1 MLTDVPSTHA
11 VGRKSSV
18 RQVWAVAFAAFF
30 LLGAAWSLAMPYD
43 GPADEMQHVT
53 RAYGVASGQIYAG
66 PADSKVKTVKSLVP
80 HGTACFRWNTMVSA
94 KCEQTPGA
102 DVKSQHTHTSYK
114 SGASGYDPS
123 YYLLVG
129 PVLHVWPTMKGIVLD
144 RLITD
149 AEISA
154 LLASAVAVAWG
165 GRRNRWLI
173 AGIAVC
179 VTPVV
184 VNLMGSVNP
193 AGVEIGAAIAFW
205 VSLLDLVGTGP
216 VVRRPAVALLLCSG
230 ALLAVTRGFGVGWL
244 VATLLI
250 CLFGTSWERLRALWR
265 MRSVRFALAGLV
277 CACAIACAWDLVGG
291 ANFDMTG
298 ATRAPD
304 SSPAQLAAHQLW
316 FRLPDYL
323 DGTVRLTSYG
333 DIPVPGWVTQIWF
346 GFVGL
351 LVVGGLWL
359 GSIRARI
366 QIGTAIGF
374 ALIMLMVTDANAMR
388 QGFYFSQGRYALP
401 LLVGA
406 PLIGALELGRSG
418 ALGTERAG
426 TLLRWMAVALL
437 PLQFV
442 ALWVSMLRFQTG
454 FPAGGVLPLN
464 PLKGTWLPPLGP
476 AVPLVLMVGGLVLL
490 AWCMWLPVRVEGTVL
505 RFGVVGA
512 LVSAI
517 DIAALWV
524 LRAEAGLPL
533 AAATTLAFCCAF
545 VVNLTL
551 NRIFTFRVSGPM
563 GRQGARLLVL
573 CGLNYVTTLAIV
585 VGLSHIW
592 SAYLASKMI
601 ATVFNAA
608 FNYFAYR
615 RWVFA
620 QRVDVLVPAPSASPD
635 EPLTDIQTSGSAG
648 QDAQASLR
656 G

>member
-1 MLTDVPSTHA
+1 MLTDVSSEHA
-11 VGRKSSV
+11 AGRRGSV
-18 RQVWAVAFAAFF
+18 RLVWAVAFTAFF

-53 RAYGVASGQIYAG
+53 RAYGIASGQIYAG
-66 PADSKVKTVKSLVP
+66 PADSKVRTVKSLVP
-80 HGTACFRWNTMVSA
+80 HGTACFRWNTTVSA
-94 KCEQTPGA
+94 KCQQTPGA
-102 DVKSQHTHTSYK
+102 NVKSQHTRTSYK

-154 LLASAVAVAWG
+154 LLASAVAIAWG
-165 GRRNRWLI
+165 SGRNRWLI

-216 VVRRPAVALLLCSG
+216 VRRPAVALLLCSG
-230 ALLAVTRGFGVGWL
+230 ALLAVTRGGGVGWL
-244 VATLLI
+244 GITLLI
-250 CLFGTSWERLRALWR
+250 CVFGASRERLGTLWR
-265 MRSVRFALAGLV
+265 MRGVRFALVGLG
-277 CACAIACAWDLVGG
+277 CACAVACAWDLVAGP
-291 ANFDMTG
+291 NFDMTG
-298 ATRAPD
+298 ATSARD
-304 SSPAQLAAHQLW
+304 SSPAQLAAHELW
-316 FRLPDYL
+316 YRLPDYL

-333 DIPVPGWVTQIWF
+333 DIPVPGWVSQIWF

-351 LVVGGLWL
+351 LVVGGVWL
-359 GSIRARI
+359 GGIRARI
-366 QIGTAIGF
+366 QIGAAICF
-374 ALIMLMVTDANAMR
+374 PLAMLVVTDANAMR

-418 ALGTERAG
+418 ALGGERAR
-426 TLLRWMAVALL
+426 TLLRWMAAALL
-437 PLQFV
+437 PLQLV

-454 FPAGGVLPLN
+454 FPQNGVLPLN

-476 AVPLVLMVGGLVLL
+476 AVPLALMVIGLALL
-490 AWCMWLPVRVEGTVL
+490 AWCMWLPLRIEGTVL
-505 RFGVVGA
+505 RFGAVGA
-512 LVSAI
+512 LVAAI

-524 LRAEAGLPL
+524 LHAEAGLPL

-551 NRIFTFRVSGPM
+551 NRIFTFRASGSM

-620 QRVDVLVPAPSASPD
+620 HMAEVPVPAPSAPPG
-635 EPLTDIQTSGSAG
+635 EPSADIPKVGSSA
-648 QDAQASLR
+648 QHTQASLR